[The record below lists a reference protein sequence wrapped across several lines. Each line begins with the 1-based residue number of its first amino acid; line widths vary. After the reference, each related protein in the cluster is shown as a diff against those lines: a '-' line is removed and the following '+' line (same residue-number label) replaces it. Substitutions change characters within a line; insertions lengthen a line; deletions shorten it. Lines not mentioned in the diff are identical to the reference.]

1 MFTSSKWWN
10 STIEVLLSIGKKALL
25 LIDKES
31 LTVPCYR
38 RANLCNT
45 KLSHNVRSRCK
56 YNEWEDW
63 LFPVIQ
69 ATWEARTAG
78 WLEKESFFHQTKAIR
93 IKAPLAMGRSAEE
106 ASLHGANFANNRS
119 RSSKSHAGSRISRQ
133 TQFSIIY
140 LCQMC

>member
-1 MFTSSKWWN
+1 MQYQT
-10 STIEVLLSIGKKALL
+10 
-25 LIDKES
+25 
-31 LTVPCYR
+31 LTQC
-38 RANLCNT
+38 
-45 KLSHNVRSRCK
+45 KCK

-106 ASLHGANFANNRS
+106 ASLHDATTEVGVPSPMQAAAFLDRP
-119 RSSKSHAGSRISRQ
+119 SSQ
-133 TQFSIIY
+133 
-140 LCQMC
+140 